1 MANKFCVF
9 IISHERS
16 DRVETYDTLL
26 RGGYTGEIYIVIDNE
41 DSQKT
46 KYVDRFGKFTIVFN
60 KQSFIDACDTV
71 GESRRASATY
81 ARNAVEYFA
90 KELGVDSYA
99 VMDDDIVALRY
110 KYIEDDKVKSLPV
123 NGGLDEVFKLYA
135 DFILQHDIATT
146 SFQTVMFYVGGVG
159 DFNSRVTSARET
171 FQIHIRNTK
180 FPVEWRSVINEDII
194 TEIETAQR
202 GYIWW
207 SLPHVIY
214 DAVAMNDKSGGVKE
228 SYDTISQFDRA
239 FLATIV
245 NPSCCKPGYS
255 HGKMRI
261 IQDRK
266 TSYPMIISSRYK
278 K

>member
-46 KYVDRFGKFTIVFN
+46 KYVDRFGKFTIVFD
-60 KQSFIDACDTV
+60 KQYFMRQCDCV
-71 GESRRASATY
+71 GESRRASAIY

-90 KELGVDSYA
+90 KELKVDSYA

-110 KYIEDDKVKSLPV
+110 KWIVGKTVKSMQV
-123 NGGLDEVFKLYA
+123 NGGLDDVFKLYA
-135 DFILQHDIATT
+135 DYIIDNRIATT
-146 SFQTVMFYVGGVG
+146 SFQSVMFYVGGAGNISNKV
-159 DFNSRVTSARET
+159 SASRET
-171 FQIHIRNTK
+171 YQIHIRNANY
-180 FPVEWRSVINEDII
+180 PVAWKSVINEDII
-194 TEIETAQR
+194 TEILTAQQ

-207 SLPHVIY
+207 SLPHIVY
-214 DAVAMNDKSGGVKE
+214 DAVPMNDKSGGVKDA
-228 SYDTISQFDRA
+228 YDTISAFDRA

-266 TSYPMIISSRYK
+266 SSYPMIVSSRYK